1 MKTAAMKTSVVLDPE
16 KVQLAKKLGQVF
28 TIRELLDKALDA
40 YIAIARRK
48 SVAEMI
54 GTGFFE
60 RSLNKIR
67 GRNVGSR

>member
-1 MKTAAMKTSVVLDPE
+1 MKTTAMKTSVVLDQE

-40 YIAIARRK
+40 YIAIVRRR
-48 SVAEMI
+48 SVADMI

-60 RSLNKIR
+60 GSLKKMR